1 MKNASDYQT
10 VKINKPHRNQIIMI
24 QKQVSFGAGPLAA
37 NGTLPE
43 VTPDAETK

>member
-1 MKNASDYQT
+1 ME
-10 VKINKPHRNQIIMI
+10 INKPHTIYRITI
-24 QKQVSFGAGPLAA
+24 QQQVSVGAGPLAT